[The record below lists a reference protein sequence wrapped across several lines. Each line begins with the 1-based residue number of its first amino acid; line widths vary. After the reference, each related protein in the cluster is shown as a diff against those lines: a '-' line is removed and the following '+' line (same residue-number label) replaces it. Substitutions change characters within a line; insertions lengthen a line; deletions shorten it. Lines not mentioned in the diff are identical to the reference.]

1 MQELQ
6 KFFSDKIVMITS
18 FYMLTV
24 ILGILS
30 IEHLN
35 STLPCVFIT
44 SLGFQYYQSAKVDM
58 CVRAL
63 HNPYFCFQTI
73 EPVVSSWMHSFAPI
87 SQQVNHSQSTIVII
101 ASNLSWLS
109 LFNTFVIGQLLK
121 LQQNELDK
129 ISLRNY
135 QMEGVLPSKN

>member
-58 CVRAL
+58 CVSRL
-63 HNPYFCFQTI
+63 LNRLSVHGCTVLLPFR
-73 EPVVSSWMHSFAPI
+73 SKS
-87 SQQVNHSQSTIVII
+87 II
-101 ASNLSWLS
+101 ASLPLLSQRLIYHGFLYSTLLLQDNS
-109 LFNTFVIGQLLK
+109 LNYSRMSWTKFRLEITRWREFCHR
-121 LQQNELDK
+121 K
-129 ISLRNY
+129 IES
-135 QMEGVLPSKN
+135 